1 MSNGRPFRPTNH
13 PRAGYAKSGAFQGP
27 MGRAR
32 LATMQARGRHKD
44 PAPWDTGTRI
54 VDDRT
59 AVLRRGEVAHHQR
72 SSWPRRLAAHALL
85 PRAERRSLRLGEAG

>member
-13 PRAGYAKSGAFQGP
+13 PRAGRSGALVYRGP

-59 AVLRRGEVAHHQR
+59 AVLRGGEVAHHQR
-72 SSWPRRLAAHALL
+72 SSWRRRLVAHARL